1 MLRKTMEYTRPETLA
16 YERGL
21 IRGTMDFAHGIH
33 DDAPLSGEWA
43 GESIPELL
51 GDLFDVYED
60 GESNESDLCDAY
72 EAGYAKGQ
80 TGKA

>member
-1 MLRKTMEYTRPETLA
+1 MLTRTMDYSPNEKAA

-21 IRGTMDFAHGIH
+21 ERGKADKASDFYN
-33 DDAPLSGEWA
+33 DSPLSGEWA

-60 GESNESDLCDAY
+60 GDSNEPDLCDAY
-72 EAGYAKGQ
+72 EAGYN
-80 TGKA
+80 KAFGL

>member
-1 MLRKTMEYTRPETLA
+1 MLVRTMEYTRNETLA

-21 IRGTMDFAHGIH
+21 ERGKADKADGFYN
-33 DDAPLSGEWA
+33 DSPLSGEWA

-60 GESNESDLCDAY
+60 GEHNDSDLCDAY
-72 EAGYAKGQ
+72 EAGYE
-80 TGKA
+80 KAFGL